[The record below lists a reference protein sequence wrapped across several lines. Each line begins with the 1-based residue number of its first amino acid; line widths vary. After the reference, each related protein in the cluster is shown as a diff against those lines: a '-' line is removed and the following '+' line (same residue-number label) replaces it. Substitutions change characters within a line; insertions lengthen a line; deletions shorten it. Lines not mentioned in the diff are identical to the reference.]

1 MDVKELVA
9 WIDAHDPRPEPTVIN
24 PDGTLTVSSLLLAKG
39 GGAIVE
45 RETIPATLSA
55 ARALLGY

>member
-1 MDVKELVA
+1 MNVRKLVE

-24 PDGTLTVSSLLLAKG
+24 PDGTLTVSSLLLGKEGDA
-39 GGAIVE
+39 AIE
-45 RETIPATLSA
+45 RERIPATLSA